1 MEEKKKRLKD
11 MLMYFNEIPAPLPG
25 LQRINLSLNEEFKD
39 YDSSLDKVVP
49 KKVYTDIF
57 DILNIDL
64 VELTYENL
72 EHLSLEH
79 HSSESFLRKSEY
91 ISADFFRKQEHR
103 SELLKNLRLKE
114 ARQESDDA
122 LLQDEG
128 PDADG
133 EIAHPGGAKMLAKI
147 PIDFSESR
155 FKAFSFED
163 GEEMVSAPIDL
174 QQKTATINGTDYAV
188 AGQDTGEFFVIK
200 ISDDRA
206 EAAEI
211 DEYFKLRSGA

>member
-1 MEEKKKRLKD
+1 MEEKKKQLRD
-11 MLMYFNEIPAPLPG
+11 MLKYFNEIPAPLPG
-25 LQRINLSLNEEFKD
+25 LQRIDLSLNEEFKD
-39 YDSSLDKVVP
+39 YENSMERIVP
-49 KKVYTDIF
+49 KRIYTNVF

-72 EHLSLEH
+72 EHVSLER
-79 HSSESFLRKSEY
+79 HSTESFLRKSEY

-114 ARQESDDA
+114 ARQENDDI

-133 EIAHPGGAKMLAKI
+133 EIVHPDGAKVLAKI

-163 GEEMVSAPIDL
+163 SEETVRAPIDL
-174 QQKTATINGTDYAV
+174 QHKTVIINDAEYAV
-188 AGQDTGEFFVIK
+188 AGQDIGEFFVIK
-200 ISDDRA
+200 ICEDKA

-211 DEYFKLRSGA
+211 DEYFKLKSSI